1 MTTRATPDAPTDDEL
16 TSRLRMVVTRLSRR
30 LRQEANEGAT
40 PSQLAALA
48 TVERHGPITLG
59 DLAGHERVRPPT
71 MTRIVA
77 GLEETR
83 LVRREIDTADRRVA
97 RDDHARRFATARAF
111 AHPQG
116 RVSRVA
122 ARAPRSRRPRGCRAG
137 GADPRGVGRRVPVTA
152 HERAGVI
159 RWRGLAIRVKMPDG
173 LTPTCDVRR

>member
-1 MTTRATPDAPTDDEL
+1 MPRDLVSAKSTPGAATDDEL

-77 GLEETR
+77 GLEEAG
-83 LVRREIDTADRRVA
+83 LVRREIDAADRRVA
-97 RDDHARRFATARAF
+97 RVTITPDGARLLA
-111 AHPQG
+111 
-116 RVSRVA
+116 
-122 ARAPRSRRPRGCRAG
+122 RSRTRKDAFLASLLEHLEP
-137 GADPRGVGRRVPVTA
+137 ADLAIV
-152 HERAGVI
+152 ERAVPI
-159 RWRGLAIRVKMPDG
+159 LEDLVDQSR
-173 LTPTCDVRR
+173 

>member
-1 MTTRATPDAPTDDEL
+1 MPRNPVTAKSGAGVATDDEL

-77 GLEETR
+77 GLEETS
-83 LVRREIDTADRRVA
+83 LVRREIDATDRRVA
-97 RDDHARRFATARAF
+97 RVTIT
-111 AHPQG
+111 PEG
-116 RVSRVA
+116 SRLLA
-122 ARAPRSRRPRGCRAG
+122 RSRTRKDAFLATLLEHLEP
-137 GADPRGVGRRVPVTA
+137 DELVVV
-152 HERAGVI
+152 ERAVPI
-159 RWRGLAIRVKMPDG
+159 LEALVEQSR
-173 LTPTCDVRR
+173 

>member
-1 MTTRATPDAPTDDEL
+1 MPRNLVTAKSTPGAGADDEL

-77 GLEETR
+77 GLEEAR
-83 LVRREIDTADRRVA
+83 LVRRETDAADRRVA
-97 RDDHARRFATARAF
+97 RVTITSDGIRLLA
-111 AHPQG
+111 
-116 RVSRVA
+116 
-122 ARAPRSRRPRGCRAG
+122 RSRTRKDALLASLLDHLEPDDLAVVEQ
-137 GADPRGVGRRVPVTA
+137 AVPILEALV
-152 HERAGVI
+152 EQSR
-159 RWRGLAIRVKMPDG
+159 
-173 LTPTCDVRR
+173 

>member
-1 MTTRATPDAPTDDEL
+1 MPHSVPDLVSDEM

-77 GLEETR
+77 GLEEAR
-83 LVRREIDTADRRVA
+83 LVRREVDATDRRVA
-97 RDDHARRFATARAF
+97 RVTIT
-111 AHPQG
+111 PEG
-116 RVSRVA
+116 SRLLA
-122 ARAPRSRRPRGCRAG
+122 RSRTRK
-137 GADPRGVGRRVPVTA
+137 D
-152 HERAGVI
+152 
-159 RWRGLAIRVKMPDG
+159 
-173 LTPTCDVRR
+173 

>member
-1 MTTRATPDAPTDDEL
+1 VTARSPSPSPSTPGGAGAGEL

-77 GLEETR
+77 GLEETG
-83 LVRREIDTADRRVA
+83 LVRREIDPSDRRVA
-97 RDDHARRFATARAF
+97 RVTIKAD
-111 AHPQG
+111 G
-116 RVSRVA
+116 SRLLA
-122 ARAPRSRRPRGCRAG
+122 RSRTRKDAFLASLLEHLEPDQLAVVE
-137 GADPRGVGRRVPVTA
+137 AAVPIL
-152 HERAGVI
+152 ERLVDES
-159 RWRGLAIRVKMPDG
+159 R
-173 LTPTCDVRR
+173 